1 MDASALCHSSKVSA
15 KECRRFYSYQLIRGL
30 GIAMRKLPDVKAVG
44 IFGKTETRDG
54 STTLPKLLLAVAEE
68 YFVEKYASFLK
79 RHASKIDDH
88 GLPLVTRA
96 AATHTF
102 ESGVPDFQ
110 GVIGDYESASSSNI
124 GDALTVYVLPLAWQQ
139 QTRRLQGLFGSTIPE
154 PSWKELHETARLIV
168 E

>member
-1 MDASALCHSSKVSA
+1 MDTAALRGLASTSTE
-15 KECRRFYSYQLIRGL
+15 ECRRFYSYQLIRGL
-30 GIAMRKLPDVKAVG
+30 GIAFLKLPDVKAVG

-79 RHASKIDDH
+79 RHASKINEH

-110 GVIGDYESASSSNI
+110 GIIGDYESASSSTI
-124 GDALTVYVLPLAWQQ
+124 GDALMVYVLPLTWQQ
-139 QTRRLQGLFGSTIPE
+139 QTKRLQGLFGSTIPE
-154 PSWKELHETARLIV
+154 PSWKELHETARLIK
-168 E
+168 